1 MKRKAVAVVLALL
14 LLWLSAFLAQAVSF
28 AVQTEG
34 TCRPGKTVEIAVSL
48 LEPGNTAAFLVTAE
62 SDALTFVKAI
72 PSPSAKNGYTRAY
85 SEGNRSSFV
94 YTAAHGAADFSGE
107 AVRFVFRAPEESGQ
121 YTVQITVSQVADA
134 AGNITDTTFTE
145 TVAVTVAAKA
155 PDNPPAEAYTASS
168 EEETPVSS
176 AGTAEPD
183 SKTEAASSVSQTS
196 PAVQAESERP
206 NETAPPLQALSGG
219 EGRSFLLGMGA
230 SALVF
235 AVGVGLYVLLA
246 RPKEPPKKDE

>member
-1 MKRKAVAVVLALL
+1 MKRKAVAAVLVLL

-34 TCRPGKTVEIAVSL
+34 SCRPGKTVEIAVSL
-48 LEPGNTAAFLVTAE
+48 LEPGNTAAFLITAE

-72 PSPSAKNGYTRAY
+72 PSPSAQNGYTRAY
-85 SEGNRSSFV
+85 SEGSLSSFV

-107 AVRFVFRAPEESGQ
+107 AVRFVFRAPAASGQ
-121 YTVQITVSQVADA
+121 YPVQITVSQVADA
-134 AGNITDTTFTE
+134 AGNMTDTVYTE

-155 PDNPPAEAYTASS
+155 PDTPPAEAYTASS

-176 AGTAEPD
+176 TGTAEPE
-183 SKTEAASSVSQTS
+183 SKAEAVSSIPQTS
-196 PAVQAESERP
+196 SAVQAELEPP
-206 NETAPPLQALSGG
+206 NETPLPLQVLSGG